1 MNFLKANWRFS
12 ESALAD
18 LPRVI
23 TGSRSIRGWTGFIW
37 ELSCCALPRPGGSCT
52 WWIAFRRLPVTA
64 IYLIGGI
71 LAVLLFV
78 YLLFALLKPEW
89 FS

>member
-1 MNFLKANWRFS
+1 
-12 ESALAD
+12 
-18 LPRVI
+18 
-23 TGSRSIRGWTGFIW
+23 
-37 ELSCCALPRPGGSCT
+37 
-52 WWIAFRRLPVTA
+52 VTA